1 MPTPFMC
8 HGCDKPTMNK
18 SGICDSCIESFGES
32 TTADDVNEMYLDLKK
47 ALDTIDELRKKLH
60 MIKELA
66 MMRDNYGF
74 IESIAEEAL
83 NEK

>member
-1 MPTPFMC
+1 
-8 HGCDKPTMNK
+8 PTMNK
-18 SGICDSCIESFGES
+18 EGVCDSCVESYAES

-47 ALDTIDELRKKLH
+47 ALDTIDELRKTIH

-66 MMRDNYGF
+66 MLRDNYGM

-83 NEK
+83 SEK